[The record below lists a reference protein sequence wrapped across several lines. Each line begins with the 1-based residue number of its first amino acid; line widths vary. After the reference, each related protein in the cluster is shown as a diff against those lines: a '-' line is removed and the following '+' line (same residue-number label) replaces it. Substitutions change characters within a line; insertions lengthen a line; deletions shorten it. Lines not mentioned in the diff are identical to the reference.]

1 MDEEM
6 KTNISEEPENGNGE
20 IIIEDQVI
28 VEYVSDEVLKFDG
41 VSRLVGGITESFSK
55 NILGREPSAQGIKVV
70 RDGNDITINI
80 HLIVF
85 YGINI
90 PQVSFDIQNSVKEV
104 VEAYTGLTV
113 TAVNIGVEGI
123 DKKRQ

>member
-1 MDEEM
+1 MDEEI
-6 KTNISEEPENGNGE
+6 KNDVSEGPVNEAGE
-20 IIIEDQVI
+20 IIVEDQVI
-28 VEYVSDEVLKFDG
+28 MEYVSDEVLKFDG

-55 NILGREPSAQGIKVV
+55 NILGREPAAQGIKVV
-70 RDGNDITINI
+70 RDGNNITINI

-104 VEAYTGLTV
+104 IEAYTGLTV
-113 TAVNIGVEGI
+113 AAVNIGVEGI